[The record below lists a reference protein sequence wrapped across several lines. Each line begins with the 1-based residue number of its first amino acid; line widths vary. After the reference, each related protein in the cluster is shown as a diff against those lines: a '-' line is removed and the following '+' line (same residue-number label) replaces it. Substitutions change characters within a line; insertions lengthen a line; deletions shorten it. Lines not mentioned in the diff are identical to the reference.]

1 MSAKIRHLA
10 LYTENQDRMATFYQ
24 QVFGMKRITRS
35 FNDPNKGHISDG
47 VIGLAVL
54 NRRPGFAA
62 ALDHFGFEVDDVGD
76 ILDVMKQKYPKTL
89 VTKGLEQVAFAVFRS
104 HDPAGT
110 QFDISWKEH
119 PKVQQGYKEDG
130 WQQPRQINHIALRA
144 SEPEQVA
151 EFYHEVFGLKEGK
164 NFRDEDT
171 LCVTDGTV
179 DLVIRRTTNH
189 SYTSMRQGLDHFGFA
204 VESLEDAKKDLAELA
219 TSFPA
224 SVPKDIAGGIF
235 GHITKKDMDGCR
247 IGQYSLSDPDGIVLD
262 LSERAASQGTRSSE
276 QSRPSTG

>member
-1 MSAKIRHLA
+1 MTA
-10 LYTENQDRMATFYQ
+10 FYQ

-54 NRRPGFAA
+54 NRRPSFAA

-76 ILDVMKQKYPKTL
+76 VLEKMKQRYPKTL

-104 HDPAGT
+104 HDPAGA

-119 PKVQQGYKEDG
+119 PKVQEGYKDDG
-130 WQQPRQINHIALRA
+130 WKQSRQINHIALRA
-144 SEPEQVA
+144 TEPEQVA

-164 NFRDEDT
+164 KFRDEDT

-179 DLVIRRTTNH
+179 DLLIRRTTNH
-189 SYTSMRQGLDHFGFA
+189 SYISMRQGLDHFGFA
-204 VESLEDAKKDLAELA
+204 VDNLEEAKKDLAEFA
-219 TSFPA
+219 KSFPDA
-224 SVPKDIAGGIF
+224 APKDIAGGIF
-235 GHITKKDMDGCR
+235 GHITKADMDGCR
-247 IGQYSLSDPDGIVLD
+247 VGQYSFSDPDGIVLD
-262 LSERAASQGTRSSE
+262 LSERVGSASA
-276 QSRPSTG
+276 